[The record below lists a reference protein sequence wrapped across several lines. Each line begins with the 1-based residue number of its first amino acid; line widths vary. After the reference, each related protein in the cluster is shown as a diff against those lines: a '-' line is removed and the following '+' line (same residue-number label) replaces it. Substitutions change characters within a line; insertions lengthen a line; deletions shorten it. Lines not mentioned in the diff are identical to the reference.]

1 MSSTPL
7 PPLDESSTGFFI
19 KKKPSSEL
27 AFAAAIYRDG
37 TMQLY
42 VPYGS
47 SGAKEEPF
55 PPVPG
60 TPSLEVVMT
69 GIDSMAVL
77 YTKTAVWTWWT
88 SQGVRKCWW
97 I

>member
-1 MSSTPL
+1 MENTPL
-7 PPLDESSTGFFI
+7 PQLDESSSRFFDQSR
-19 KKKPSSEL
+19 PSSTL
-27 AFAAAIYRDG
+27 AFTAAIYRDG

-42 VPYGS
+42 APYGS

-55 PPVPG
+55 PPLPE
-60 TPSLEVVMT
+60 TPPLEVAMT
-69 GIDSMAVL
+69 GIDSVAVL

-88 SQGVRKCWW
+88 SGGVRKCWW